1 MGLNNIKKKGEQLGK
16 KSASSFLKI
25 NMYENPQMALDL
37 IAHICT
43 ASKDID
49 VSDCFSPYQEL
60 VLEMRDKLEGQTFQ
74 NGKMFYFA
82 GITVGT

>member
-1 MGLNNIKKKGEQLGK
+1 
-16 KSASSFLKI
+16 
-25 NMYENPQMALDL
+25 MYENPQMALDL

-74 NGKMFYFA
+74 NGNFLSECFWLGENLQDKLLDDVSA
-82 GITVGT
+82 NLNAHSH